1 LTAAGQPALLTLAP
15 LGTVE
20 MRHILGAI
28 RWPSGQSVAGVML
41 EGDELTVTG
50 DWGAERKLPL
60 CAAWLGLGTEAAPPK
75 KPVDWDL

>member
-1 LTAAGQPALLTLAP
+1 
-15 LGTVE
+15 
-20 MRHILGAI
+20 MR
-28 RWPSGQSVAGVML
+28 L

-60 CAAWLGLGTEAAPPK
+60 RAAWLGLGTEPAAPK